1 MGMTTES
8 TIPDPRGTDHERALF
23 LDLLWDDAIDAQ
35 VKRRAEAEMDELRSK
50 LIAEMDD
57 RRARNLKLDIAEV
70 EGRKQNFES
79 EGFYRG
85 LIFGVFGALLF
96 ALFVVL
102 ATHHH

>member
-70 EGRKQNFES
+70 EGRKRNFES

-96 ALFVVL
+96 AMFVVL